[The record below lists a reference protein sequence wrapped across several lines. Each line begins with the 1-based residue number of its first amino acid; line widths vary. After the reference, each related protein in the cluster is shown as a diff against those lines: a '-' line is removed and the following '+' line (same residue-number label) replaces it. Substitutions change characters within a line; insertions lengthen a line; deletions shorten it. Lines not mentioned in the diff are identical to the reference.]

1 MCIIVQNSYWNIT
14 GDTIPHVIKSLVP
27 SIDQLAIVWIFAN
40 RRLCITFF
48 TVFVSYPLSLYR
60 DISKLAKTSGLALIA
75 IGVIIVSVVIEGPK
89 MSADIRGSADS
100 RFTFANDEIFQ
111 SIAVISFGK
120 SLHKLVYPEKVLIS
134 IFSFCLSSQ

>member
-1 MCIIVQNSYWNIT
+1 M
-14 GDTIPHVIKSLVP
+14 IKSLVP
-27 SIDQLAIVWIFAN
+27 SIDQLPIVWIFAN

-89 MSADIRGSADS
+89 MPAEIRGSPDQ

-111 SIAVISFGK
+111 AIAVISFGM
-120 SLHKLVYPEKVLIS
+120 SVAQACFPEQVLIS
-134 IFSFCLSSQ
+134 VFSFCLSSQ